1 MQDFLSDC
9 ESVDEAV
16 QCLFNLSPSIKKS
29 INLNNNN
36 YLPYA
41 ITKSNTYPACTI
53 ATHLCVRLGDLAISP
68 CHRTGYEKNIYGYF
82 QVENNRIVG
91 IKANNP
97 YMAMRILF
105 GNNTICSP
113 KCDTCDFNKVC
124 LQGCFGA
131 QMEYNQD
138 PFMPIPE
145 VCTFFKSK
153 YINL

>member
-113 KCDTCDFNKVC
+113 KCDTCDFNKFAYKVALARKWNIIRILLC
-124 LQGCFGA
+124 QS
-131 QMEYNQD
+131 
-138 PFMPIPE
+138 P
-145 VCTFFKSK
+145 K
-153 YINL
+153 YALSLKVNILIL